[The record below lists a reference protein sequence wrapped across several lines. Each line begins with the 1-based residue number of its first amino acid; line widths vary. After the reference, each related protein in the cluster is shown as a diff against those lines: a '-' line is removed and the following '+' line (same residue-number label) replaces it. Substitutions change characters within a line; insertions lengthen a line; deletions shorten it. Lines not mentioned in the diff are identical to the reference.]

1 MKNLPMLAYVW
12 AIAFG
17 ALVIFFPGGV
27 HICIACG
34 SILETLFAVVS
45 IVIGIAGLANRTSSA
60 AAVA

>member
-17 ALVIFFPGGV
+17 ALIIVFPGGV

-45 IVIGIAGLANRTSSA
+45 IVIGIAGLATRNRA
-60 AAVA
+60 IAVA